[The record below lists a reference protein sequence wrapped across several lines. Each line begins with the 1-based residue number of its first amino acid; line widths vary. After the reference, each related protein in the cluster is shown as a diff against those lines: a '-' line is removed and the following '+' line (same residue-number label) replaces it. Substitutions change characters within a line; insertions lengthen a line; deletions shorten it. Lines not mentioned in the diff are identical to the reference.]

1 MKKVSLLVFALFVFC
16 FGFCVPGCTQNVG
29 SDAPEVTATTWIN
42 TDGFK
47 LADHKDKIVVV
58 ELWATWC
65 PPCRKS
71 IPHLK
76 TMHDTY
82 KDQGLVIVSLSD
94 EPAETINEFNKKAG
108 MDWIVGAGSS
118 SGRDYGVS
126 GIPTAFIVVD
136 GKIAWNGHPMG
147 GLEEEVKKLIE
158 AKGAKAPAA
167 TEAPAA
173 PAAPAA
179 VETPAPAAEPAAPAA
194 TEAPAASTEETAAPA
209 TNEEPAA
216 SASPAATE
224 TPAPVAEPAAPAATE
239 TPAPAAEPA
248 AAPTAEPAASE
259 TESKPA
265 TDGAAAPVG
274 E

>member
-1 MKKVSLLVFALFVFC
+1 MKKVSLLVFALFIFC
-16 FGFCVPGCTQNVG
+16 FGFCVPGCTQSVG

-47 LADHKDKIVVV
+47 LADHKDKVVVV
-58 ELWATWC
+58 EFWATWC

-76 TMHDTY
+76 TMHDAH

-108 MDWIVGAGSS
+108 MDWIIGAGSS

-126 GIPTAFIVVD
+126 GIPTAFVVVD
-136 GKIAWNGHPMG
+136 GKIVWNGHPMG
-147 GLEEEVKKLIE
+147 GLEEEVKKQLE

-167 TEAPAA
+167 PASSEAVAA
-173 PAAPAA
+173 PTEPAA

-194 TEAPAASTEETAAPA
+194 TETPAASTEEPAAPA
-209 TNEEPAA
+209 TTEEPAA
-216 SASPAATE
+216 S
-224 TPAPVAEPAAPAATE
+224 AAPAATE

-248 AAPTAEPAASE
+248 ASE
-259 TESKPA
+259 TEIKPA
-265 TDGAAAPVG
+265 TEGAAAPVG

>member
-1 MKKVSLLVFALFVFC
+1 LKKVSLLVFALFVFC

-58 ELWATWC
+58 EFWATWC

-173 PAAPAA
+173 LAAPAEPAA

-224 TPAPVAEPAAPAATE
+224 TPAP
-239 TPAPAAEPA
+239 AAEPA

-259 TESKPA
+259 NESKPA

>member
-58 ELWATWC
+58 EFWATWC

-158 AKGAKAPAA
+158 ARGAKAPAAPAA

-173 PAAPAA
+173 AAPAA
-179 VETPAPAAEPAAPAA
+179 VETPAPAAEPVVAPAT
-194 TEAPAASTEETAAPA
+194 TEAPAAPVAEPAAPA
-209 TNEEPAA
+209 T
-216 SASPAATE
+216 TE
-224 TPAPVAEPAAPAATE
+224 APAAPAATE
-239 TPAPAAEPA
+239 TPAP
-248 AAPTAEPAASE
+248 TAEPTASA

-265 TDGAAAPVG
+265 TDGAAAPMG